1 MGFLLDLLVSPATVV
16 GGFVSGFV
24 AASVAELRRARLDR
38 LGVIVA
44 AIRLVIEL
52 REAVRRSRV
61 DSVRGVAGGK
71 APLSVEIPSRVLAA
85 LTGDAPEAGTHRG
98 SSSAAAVR
106 MNVGV
111 LREDFIRTSRW
122 PVIQVDER
130 HRILVGSSR
139 EADWRF
145 RVATVSRKHCEL
157 HSGVD
162 GESWVVRDLGS
173 RNGTFVNGAA
183 VVHPTAVTSMD
194 SISLGRSTHF
204 RIVGAAHG

>member
-1 MGFLLDLLVSPATVV
+1 
-16 GGFVSGFV
+16 
-24 AASVAELRRARLDR
+24 
-38 LGVIVA
+38 
-44 AIRLVIEL
+44 
-52 REAVRRSRV
+52 
-61 DSVRGVAGGK
+61 
-71 APLSVEIPSRVLAA
+71 
-85 LTGDAPEAGTHRG
+85 
-98 SSSAAAVR
+98 

-139 EADWRF
+139 DADWRF

-157 HSGVD
+157 HSCVD

-183 VVHPTAVTSMD
+183 VVYPTAVTSMD

-204 RIVGAAHG
+204 RIVEAAHG